1 MLFYTVGRKGPC
13 RDRRRKGRKKM
24 SEHEEIPEARGG
36 IPMSSGS
43 LSVYRHGGDAL
54 DDFPVLK
61 AFQQYVDA
69 EQAKAHKRL
78 MTVCVFFTMLILAV
92 TGVFLFIIF
101 EMNRKAAGED
111 PTLKALSDSNAALQ
125 KQMLDQ
131 TVKMNERFM
140 TQMSSD
146 RGHPVSAADADLQRR
161 NLELQAKL
169 NALEIENR
177 LRAERAAEDEK
188 RRAAEAAKPKPAAPG
203 MTQEEQAAKIRQFK
217 QAAAAIHE
225 REEALRKKEE
235 SLKAREAKAAAEEA
249 SLKQR
254 AKQLHRQA
262 LYPEYFDEEGNEMPQ
277 PVRRRPAAAAPQPA
291 PTARPAA
298 RPAPRPAAAR
308 PAAPAPAPAPAA
320 STERDD
326 IDELDDILPPLESET
341 ATATP
346 ETAPAPAPT
355 PKPVA
360 AKPAA
365 APKPAAK
372 PAVAKPAAR
381 PVAKKAAVSPDAI
394 IAPQPAAPQPQ
405 APAGETMLLDVNGAN
420 SAWTIPLE

>member
-1 MLFYTVGRKGPC
+1 
-13 RDRRRKGRKKM
+13 M

-36 IPMSSGS
+36 IPMSSGT

-101 EMNRKAAGED
+101 EMNRKASGED

-146 RGHPVSAADADLQRR
+146 RSRPVSAADAELQRR

-188 RRAAEAAKPKPAAPG
+188 RRAAETAKPKPAAPG
-203 MTQEEQAAKIRQFK
+203 MTQEEQSARIQQFK

-235 SLKAREAKAAAEEA
+235 NLKAREAKAAAEEA

-262 LYPEYFDEEGNEMPQ
+262 LYPEYFDDEGNEMPR

-291 PTARPAA
+291 PKPAA
-298 RPAPRPAAAR
+298 RPAPKPAAAKS
-308 PAAPAPAPAPAA
+308 AAPAPAPAPAA
-320 STERDD
+320 NTERDD

-341 ATATP
+341 VPATP
-346 ETAPAPAPT
+346 ETAPAPAPA

-360 AKPAA
+360 
-365 APKPAAK
+365 
-372 PAVAKPAAR
+372 AKPAAR

-394 IAPQPAAPQPQ
+394 IAPQPAAPLTQ
-405 APAGETMLLDVNGAN
+405 APAGKTMFLDVNGAN

>member
-1 MLFYTVGRKGPC
+1 MLFYSLRPYRSGAAEGGGKA
-13 RDRRRKGRKKM
+13 KM
-24 SEHEEIPEARGG
+24 NENDDIPEARGG

-101 EMNRKAAGED
+101 EMNRKAANED

-125 KQMLDQ
+125 KQILDQ

-140 TQMSSD
+140 SQISSERD
-146 RGHPVSAADADLQRR
+146 RPVSAADAELQRR

-188 RRAAEAAKPKPAAPG
+188 RRREEAAKPKPAAASD
-203 MTQEEQAAKIRQFK
+203 MSKEEQTAKLLQFK
-217 QAAAAIHE
+217 KAAAAIHE

-235 SLKAREAKAAAEEA
+235 SLKAREAKAAAEAER
-249 SLKQR
+249 LKQKE
-254 AKQLHRQA
+254 KQLHRQS
-262 LYPEYFDEEGNEMPQ
+262 LYPEYFDQDGNELPH
-277 PVRRRPAAAAPQPA
+277 PVRRRPAAAQTAPAAQPTPERRAAPAAVKPSPAAAPA
-291 PTARPAA
+291 PKA
-298 RPAPRPAAAR
+298 RPAPAAK
-308 PAAPAPAPAPAA
+308 
-320 STERDD
+320 ERDD
-326 IDELDDILPPLESET
+326 IDELDDILPPLELEENDEVKVDQKDEGKVEGT
-341 ATATP
+341 GKGKEKP
-346 ETAPAPAPT
+346 PAT
-355 PKPVA
+355 PKPA
-360 AKPAA
+360 TT
-365 APKPAAK
+365 PKPAPKAK
-372 PAVAKPAAR
+372 PT
-381 PVAKKAAVSPDAI
+381 VSPNDI
-394 IAPQPAAPQPQ
+394 IAPQKKPPAATRESMQ
-405 APAGETMLLDVNGAN
+405 LDVNGAN

>member
-1 MLFYTVGRKGPC
+1 
-13 RDRRRKGRKKM
+13 M

-203 MTQEEQAAKIRQFK
+203 MTQEEQAAKIQRFK

-308 PAAPAPAPAPAA
+308 PAAPAPTPAPAPAPAPAA
-320 STERDD
+320 NTERDD

-341 ATATP
+341 APATP